1 MFEDDGLKLSEG
13 CFCGECGPCKGG
25 DAAPPEG
32 PSFVDSVPGDTS
44 STVTLTLGSMT
55 TGTIETIG
63 DHDWFRVNL
72 VAGQSYS
79 FTTSSTGA
87 GGVTDTFLN
96 LRDAAGNI
104 IATNDDI
111 GGSNFYSQIIFTAT
125 ATTHYFIDVGT
136 FNDSETGT
144 FQIIANS
151 TAPVGP
157 DTVAGDSSTTGSLAL
172 GGTVNGIIDTN
183 GDHDW
188 YAVQIVAGQSYFIR
202 TLNTGGGADVDT
214 FISLRNSAGT
224 VLASNDDGAGSPYS
238 LTRYLVATTGTY
250 YVDVGAYENS
260 GTGAFRLSLETA
272 PPLSL
277 FNNDQIANQLVNTY
291 WGTAGSRHFNVTPGG
306 TITVNISTL
315 SASGQFL
322 AREALN
328 LWTDATG
335 INFSEVVTGTAQ
347 IRFQDTAVGAYAS
360 STRSGNIIT
369 SSVVNVGTAW
379 LTTYG
384 TTLNTYSLSTYVHE
398 IGHAIG
404 LGHGG
409 NYNGGA
415 TYNGDASYLN
425 DSWATTIMSY
435 FDQTENAYFAG
446 QGFTRQFALTPMTA
460 DLIATQTLYG
470 SPTTTRTGDTVYG
483 FNNNSGRAIYDA
495 AQFVN
500 VSYTVVDNGGTDTL
514 DYSGFAVAQRINLT
528 AESYSNVGGRTGN
541 VSIARGT
548 VIENAI
554 GGSGIDII
562 LGNAAG
568 NVLTGNGGADELY
581 GLGGNDQLFGGDG
594 ADYLSAGD
602 GNDTLTGGAG
612 VDILIGLTGD
622 DIYVL
627 EGADILIEYA
637 GQGYDRLIVT
647 SSYTLGAGIE
657 IERVEFADLSGTGAF
672 TLSGNDGANA
682 LLGNVGS
689 NILFGNGGND
699 DLYGFGGNDDL
710 YGGLG
715 NDYLSG
721 GDGADYLSASDGND
735 TLYGGAGIDII
746 LGGFGDDIFYAEGL
760 DLIVEY
766 AGQGY
771 DTINVDESYNLAAGS
786 EIERLSTTNNAGT
799 AHFELIGNELVN
811 LVIANNGNNRIDG
824 GAGADTLYGL
834 GGYDAF
840 DFSTAL
846 GASNV
851 DSIADFSSAD
861 DVIYLDRRIFSGMTT
876 GYLNASAFLS
886 GAGATAATTAAQ
898 RIIYNSTTG
907 DIYYD
912 ADGAGGA
919 AAVKFATIGAGNPA
933 FNTDFY
939 VY

>member
-13 CFCGECGPCKGG
+13 CFCGECGSCKGG

-44 STVTLTLGSMT
+44 STVTLTLGNMT
-55 TGTIETIG
+55 TGEIETLG
-63 DHDWFRVNL
+63 DHDWFRVDL

-104 IATNDDI
+104 ISTNDDI
-111 GGSNFYSQIIFTAT
+111 GATNFYSQIIFTAT
-125 ATTHYFIDVGT
+125 TSTSYFIDVGT
-136 FNDSETGT
+136 FDNSQTGT

-157 DTVAGDSSTTGSLAL
+157 DTVAGDSSTTGSVAL
-172 GGTVNGIIDTN
+172 GGTVNGTIDTN

-188 YAVQIVAGQSYFIR
+188 YAVQLVAGQSYFIR
-202 TLNTGGGADVDT
+202 TLNTGGTDVDT

-238 LTRYLVATTGTY
+238 LTRYQVTTTGTY
-250 YVDVGAYENS
+250 YVDVGAFEDT

-272 PPLSL
+272 PPLEL
-277 FNNDQIANQLVNTY
+277 YNNDQIANQLVNTY
-291 WGTAGSRHFNVTPGG
+291 WGAAGSRHFNATPGG
-306 TITVNISTL
+306 TITVNISAL

-335 INFSEVVTGTAQ
+335 VTFSEITTGTAQ
-347 IRFQDTAVGAYAS
+347 IRFQDTATGAYAS
-360 STRSGNIIT
+360 STRTGNIIT

-379 LTTYG
+379 IATYG
-384 TTLNTYSLSTYVHE
+384 TTLNTYSFQTYVHE

-415 TYNGDASYLN
+415 DYNGDASYLN
-425 DSWATTIMSY
+425 DAWATTIMSY
-435 FDQTENAYFAG
+435 FDQNENAYFSG

-460 DLIATQTLYG
+460 DVVATQTLYG
-470 SPTTTRTGDTVYG
+470 SSTTTRTGDTVYG

-500 VSYTVVDNGGTDTL
+500 VSYTVVDSGGADTL

-528 AESYSNVGGRTGN
+528 AESFSNVGGRTGN

-581 GLGGNDQLFGGDG
+581 GLGGNDELIGGIGADYLSAGDGNDILRGGAENDILIGGLGDDVFYLEGSDILVEYAGQGNDRLIVTSSFALGSGIEIERVEFSDLGGVSAFTLSGNEFGNILLGNSGANQLLGNGGNDDLYGFGGVDDIYAGDGNDYLSGGDG

-602 GNDTLTGGAG
+602 GNDTLYGGAG
-612 VDILIGLTGD
+612 VDILLGGLGD
-622 DIYVL
+622 DIYYA
-627 EGADILIEYA
+627 EGADYIIDYA
-637 GQGYDRLIVT
+637 G
-647 SSYTLGAGIE
+647 A
-657 IERVEFADLSGTGAF
+657 
-672 TLSGNDGANA
+672 
-682 LLGNVGS
+682 
-689 NILFGNGGND
+689 
-699 DLYGFGGNDDL
+699 
-710 YGGLG
+710 
-715 NDYLSG
+715 
-721 GDGADYLSASDGND
+721 
-735 TLYGGAGIDII
+735 
-746 LGGFGDDIFYAEGL
+746 
-760 DLIVEY
+760 
-766 AGQGY
+766 GY
-771 DTINVDESYNLAAGS
+771 DTINVNESYNLAAGS
-786 EIERLSTTNNAGT
+786 AIERLSTIDNVGLGNFT
-799 AHFELIGNELVN
+799 LVGNEFVN
-811 LVIANNGNNRIDG
+811 LVIANNGSNRVDG
-824 GAGADTLYGL
+824 GAGSDTLYGL
-834 GGYDAF
+834 GGADLF

-851 DSIADFSSAD
+851 DVIGDFSSVD
-861 DVIYLDRRIFSGMTT
+861 DLIFLDRRIFSGMTT
-876 GYLNASAFLS
+876 GYLDASAFLS
-886 GAGATAATTAAQ
+886 GAGATTATTAAQ
-898 RIIYNSTTG
+898 RIIYDSTTG
-907 DIYYD
+907 DVYYD